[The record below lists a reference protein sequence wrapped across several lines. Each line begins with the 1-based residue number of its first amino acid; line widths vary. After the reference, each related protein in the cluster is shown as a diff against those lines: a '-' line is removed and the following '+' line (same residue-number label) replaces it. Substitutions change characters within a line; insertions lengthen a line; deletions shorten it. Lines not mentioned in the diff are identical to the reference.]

1 MTKPDVVAK
10 IIIGNDQPN
19 AGVGFVGVAGCKS
32 LTSSEILSNNIVSP
46 FPPLLPS
53 QLDESIN
60 TINSRLKG
68 RFDHIDYYNGSGVPP
83 SGGGGGGG
91 GGATETVDLTVTVN
105 ADDGYGTKGT
115 LFNNSNPGTYNGLAT
130 TGGSTIFMGGFYNDD
145 ESEYSFA
152 IGFFRF
158 RNLTVAQGTTITSAT
173 FKFTK
178 SGGTGSTSQDLTLA
192 ALDSTTGIG
201 TAAIGGVALAHSNH
215 TSATVAFPNL
225 MGSSND
231 QKTSPDIKTIV
242 QEIVNRSDWSSGDN
256 ITIVCYAASIPTNTT
271 ARIEGRGKEFSSGSA
286 VAELSVTYSS

>member
-19 AGVGFVGVAGCKS
+19 AGVGFVGVAGCES

-91 GGATETVDLTVTVN
+91 GATETVDLTVTVN
-105 ADDGYGTKGT
+105 ADDGYGSKSELSSNT
-115 LFNNSNPGTYNGLAT
+115 NPGTYDALAT
-130 TGGSTIFMGGFYNDD
+130 TGGSTIFMGGFKGD
-145 ESEYSFA
+145 EVSFQ

-178 SGGTGSTSQDLTLA
+178 SGGTGSTGQDLTLA

-201 TAAIGGVALAHSNH
+201 TGGIGGAALAHSNH
-215 TSATVAFPNL
+215 TTATVAFPNL
-225 MGSSND
+225 MGSANE

-242 QEIVNRSDWSSGDN
+242 QEIVDRGDWSSGDS
-256 ITIVCYAASIPTNTT
+256 ITIVCYAASIPNTT
-271 ARIEGRGKEFSSGSA
+271 ARVNGRSKEHSSGSQ

>member
-1 MTKPDVVAK
+1 MGDLLLL
-10 IIIGNDQPN
+10 G
-19 AGVGFVGVAGCKS
+19 AG
-32 LTSSEILSNNIVSP
+32 
-46 FPPLLPS
+46 
-53 QLDESIN
+53 
-60 TINSRLKG
+60 R
-68 RFDHIDYYNGSGVPP
+68 
-83 SGGGGGGG
+83 GGYDGGGGG

-105 ADDGYGTKGT
+105 ADDGYGSKGELSSNT
-115 LFNNSNPGTYNGLAT
+115 NPGTYNALAT
-130 TGGSTIFMGGFYNDD
+130 TGGSTIFMGGFKGD
-145 ESEYSFA
+145 EVSFN

-178 SGGTGSTSQDLTLA
+178 SGGTGSTGQDLTLA

-201 TAAIGGVALAHSNH
+201 TGGIGGAALAHSNH
-215 TSATVAFPNL
+215 TTATVAFPNL

-242 QEIVNRSDWSSGDN
+242 QEIVNRGDWSSGDS